1 MPVKQKFNFR
11 LSDDAKKLLELMS
24 KKIGIPQTNVLELAI
39 REKAADLNV
48 TLPTPESEQPHATT

>member
-11 LSDDAKKLLELMS
+11 LSDDAKKLLELMA

-39 REKAADLNV
+39 REKAATLNV
-48 TLPTPESEQPHATT
+48 TLPAAESDPPR